1 MRFSVI
7 IPAYQAVEHIRKAIE
22 SITSQTFKDFELI
35 VVCDRCTDG
44 THELVNLL
52 APNAIIKEVDF
63 GRDGLTRNAGLDIAQ
78 GEYILF
84 LDDDDFF
91 LHEFVFEQIDRKLKE
106 TNDPELLCFSFIWKG
121 VMYSK
126 PLNKHGE
133 PYVAVWCKAWR
144 RDYIGDTRFPDVY
157 SVSDSYF
164 HADMMKKPHRT
175 ELFDNPMVYYNY
187 LRKGSISANMH
198 RTYEG
203 TRQVF
208 RRQQD
213 DKRRS

>member
-7 IPAYQAVEHIRKAIE
+7 IPTHNAEKFISKGLDSIKAQ
-22 SITSQTFKDFELI
+22 SFRDFELI
-35 VVCDRCTDG
+35 VVCDRCTDN
-44 THELVNLL
+44 TK
-52 APNAIIKEVDF
+52 AIAESYGAKTLEVDY

-78 GEYILF
+78 GEYILW
-84 LDDDDFF
+84 LDDDDWF

-121 VMYSK
+121 VMYSE

-208 RRQQD
+208 RG
-213 DKRRS
+213 

>member
-7 IPAYQAVEHIRKAIE
+7 IPAHQAEGHIVKGLE
-22 SITSQTFKDFELI
+22 SIKSQTFKDFELI
-35 VVCDRCTDG
+35 VVCDRCTDR
-44 THELVNLL
+44 T
-52 APNAIIKEVDF
+52 KEIAEGYGAKTLGVDF

-106 TNDPELLCFSFIWKG
+106 TNNPDILCFSFVWKG
-121 VMYSK
+121 VMYAE
-126 PLNKHGE
+126 PLNKNGK
-133 PYVAVWCKAWR
+133 PYIAVWSKAWR
-144 RDYIGDTRFPDVY
+144 RDFIGNTRFPDVY
-157 SVSDSYF
+157 SISDSYF
-164 HADMMKKPHRT
+164 HEEMMRKPHRM

-187 LRKGSISANMH
+187 LRKGSISANMR

-208 RRQQD
+208 RKD
-213 DKRRS
+213 

>member
-1 MRFSVI
+1 MKFSVI
-7 IPAYQAVEHIRKAIE
+7 IPTHNAENYITKGLD
-22 SITSQTFKDFELI
+22 SIKSQSFRDFELI
-35 VVCDRCTDG
+35 VVCDRCTDN
-44 THELVNLL
+44 TK
-52 APNAIIKEVDF
+52 AIAESYGAKTIDVDY
-63 GRDGLTRNAGLDIAQ
+63 GRDGLSRNAGLDIAQ
-78 GEYILF
+78 GEYILW
-84 LDDDDFF
+84 LDDDDWF

-121 VMYSK
+121 VMYSE

-208 RRQQD
+208 RG
-213 DKRRS
+213 

>member
-7 IPAYQAVEHIRKAIE
+7 IPAYNAVEHIRKGIE

-84 LDDDDFF
+84 LDDDDCY
-91 LHEFVFEQIDRKLKE
+91 LHEFVFEEIDRKLRQE
-106 TNDPELLCFSFIWKG
+106 NDPELLCCSFIWKG
-121 VMYSK
+121 IGYTRPIAK
-126 PLNKHGE
+126 NGE
-133 PYVAVWCKAWR
+133 LLPNVWSKAWR
-144 RDYIGDTRFPDVY
+144 RDFINTTRFTDVY
-157 SVSDSYF
+157 SISDYYF
-164 HADMMKKPHRT
+164 CKEMEKKPHRT
-175 ELFDNPMVYYNY
+175 VIFDFPIVYYNY
-187 LRKGSISANMH
+187 LRPGSISQQMG
-198 RTYEG
+198 RTLNG
-203 TRQVF
+203 T
-208 RRQQD
+208 
-213 DKRRS
+213 KRAWRID

>member
-1 MRFSVI
+1 MKFSVI
-7 IPAYQAVEHIRKAIE
+7 IPTHNAENYITKGLD
-22 SITSQTFKDFELI
+22 SIKSQSFRDFELI
-35 VVCDRCTDG
+35 VVCDRCTDN
-44 THELVNLL
+44 TK
-52 APNAIIKEVDF
+52 AIAESYGAKTIEVDY
-63 GRDGLTRNAGLDIAQ
+63 GRDGLSRNAGLDIAR
-78 GEYILF
+78 GEYILW
-84 LDDDDFF
+84 LDDDDWF

-208 RRQQD
+208 RG
-213 DKRRS
+213 